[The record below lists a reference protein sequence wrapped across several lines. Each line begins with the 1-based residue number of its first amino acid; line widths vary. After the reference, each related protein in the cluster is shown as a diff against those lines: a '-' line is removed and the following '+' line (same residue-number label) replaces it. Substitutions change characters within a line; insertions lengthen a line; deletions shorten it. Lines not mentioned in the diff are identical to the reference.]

1 MNSTQVKYLFIRLLN
16 FKIDNTSIRLFDGVD
31 YTEMKKKREQE
42 LKELMLNEMSV
53 SISRRSKRNIQS
65 TDDPNEIDA
74 TEDVTT
80 FTFAPAS
87 QDPNANPQDPNIPQ
101 ETEQPAWE
109 YRPTTEPVTEPPTD
123 DGDDEED
130 NSNNN
135 NNGNGNG
142 NGNGFWNPGN

>member
-1 MNSTQVKYLFIRLLN
+1 MRKGSSGFSGPTVAKIWRDYYNLLAKDKRICAEMNLESKFEENYDAALGKVVYSSSGLDIEA
-16 FKIDNTSIRLFDGVD
+16 
-31 YTEMKKKREQE
+31 TE
-42 LKELMLNEMSV
+42 
-53 SISRRSKRNIQS
+53 
-65 TDDPNEIDA
+65 DPNEIGA
-74 TEDVTT
+74 TEEITT
-80 FTFAPAS
+80 FTFAPTT
-87 QDPNANPQDPNIPQ
+87 QEPNTNPVDPNIPQ